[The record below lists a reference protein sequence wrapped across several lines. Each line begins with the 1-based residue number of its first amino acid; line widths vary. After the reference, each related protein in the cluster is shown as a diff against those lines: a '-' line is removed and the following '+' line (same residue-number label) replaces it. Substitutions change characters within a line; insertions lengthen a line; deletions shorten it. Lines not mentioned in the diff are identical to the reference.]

1 MKRASPDAGRRRVLR
16 TRRHCEGSVPGRAP
30 LSTASLV
37 AVAGMALG
45 PVTTPDA
52 TRVAAQPLSA
62 LPLSVGEGDA

>member
-30 LSTASLV
+30 LSTASLPAV
-37 AVAGMALG
+37 AVMALG
-45 PVTTPDA
+45 PVT

-62 LPLSVGEGDA
+62 LPLSMDEGDA

>member
-16 TRRHCEGSVPGRAP
+16 TLRHCVGSVPGRAP
-30 LSTASLV
+30 LSTASLLAV
-37 AVAGMALG
+37 AVMALG

-62 LPLSVGEGDA
+62 LPLSMDEGDA

>member
-30 LSTASLV
+30 LFTASLLAV
-37 AVAGMALG
+37 AVMALG

-62 LPLSVGEGDA
+62 LPLSVDEGDA